1 MGAAIRPDKPFMLA
15 PIPPQ
20 QRFLERAR
28 HWLVSLRRLLGMPAW
43 NLDLARQVERG
54 LMIIED
60 YASNR
65 RFDDVV
71 QAVQHLRQDWTRL
84 RVVERAPDI
93 AARELLRGQSQRV
106 FKAVAAISAAD
117 AEQAGLPVYA
127 LLPERTPGPLVIAA
141 FEAQGLHLQ
150 VFHEGDAL
158 AIALAQRR
166 PEALLVE
173 TQLAAALSDLL
184 DRLSPKIPGIGQL
197 PIVAFASADDTQP
210 RLHAALAGADLY
222 AEAFEDPLLASR
234 LRHLLAEYVRE
245 PYRVLIVDDDLST
258 GMLCQAILQRAGFE
272 AELSTD
278 ADSAR
283 SAMTRQVPDLVLMDL
298 QLPGESGLALTASFR
313 DARGALV
320 LPIVF
325 LSGEDGEDVR
335 FDALRAGGDDY
346 LVKPVRPRHLIS
358 MARSRVKRARALT
371 RQLRARATSSRGHL
385 RRGAFLEHLRI
396 ALQSPTTDPMSLIV
410 LRVDDARELRER
422 LGVVRS
428 NELEHA
434 VVDRVNQQLEADD
447 VYCLLDEFEMAV
459 LAERKDSHALVEL
472 AQAMVRGIGAE
483 DFHDAG
489 ERIALS
495 ASAGIARRPQQQ
507 GDLEA
512 WLQTAL
518 AALHAACE
526 LGGDRVEGRIDSR
539 PPTQSPERALRMR
552 ALLTTATAADWRVE
566 YLPLLPL
573 HSEQIHRYAVATLLR
588 DRSIAIG
595 GIGRAEY
602 LTTARELGIIE
613 ALDRHAVMAQIAML
627 RDYAGHGQII
637 DLCMPVEASSLAH
650 LRAELAELPGVAAG
664 VHLTLELD
672 ADSAIE
678 QDSLL
683 RRFANQ
689 KLPGIGLGLSDS
701 SGQFGHWPVLLA
713 LPVERL
719 RVPAAA
725 LIDGMA
731 SAQLMAKRWRASG
744 RSLIADGVHSPALL
758 SPLWALGVDHVAG
771 DGIAIAAAR
780 PDFNFDAF
788 AH

>member
-1 MGAAIRPDKPFMLA
+1 MLA

-43 NLDLARQVERG
+43 NVDLARQVERG
-54 LMIIED
+54 LMVIED

-71 QAVQHLRQDWTRL
+71 LTVQQLRQDWTRL
-84 RVVERAPDI
+84 RVVERAPDA

-106 FKAVAAISAAD
+106 FKAVAAVSAAD
-117 AEQAGLPVYA
+117 GEHMGLPVYA
-127 LLPERTPGPLVIAA
+127 LLPEHTPGALVMSA
-141 FEAQGLHLQ
+141 FHAQGLHLQ

-158 AIALAQRR
+158 AGALAARR

-173 TQLAAALSDLL
+173 TQLAPALSELL

-197 PIVAFASADDTQP
+197 PIVAFASADDPQP

-234 LRHLLAEYVRE
+234 LRHLLAEYGRE

-258 GMLCQAILQRAGFE
+258 GLLCQAILQRAGIE
-272 AELSTD
+272 AELATD

-283 SAMTRQVPDLVLMDL
+283 SAMRKQVPDLVLMDL

-346 LVKPVRPRHLIS
+346 LIKPVRPRHLIS

-371 RQLRARATSSRGHL
+371 RQLRVRATSARGHL

-410 LRVDDARELRER
+410 IRVDDARNLRER

-434 VVDRVNQQLEADD
+434 VVDRVNQHLDADD

-459 LAERKDSHALVEL
+459 LAERSDSHALLEL
-472 AQAMVRGIGAE
+472 AKVMVRSIGAA

-489 ERIALS
+489 ERVALS

-507 GDLEA
+507 GDLEN
-512 WLQTAL
+512 WLQMGL

-539 PPTQSPERALRMR
+539 PPAQSSERALRVR
-552 ALLTTATAADWRVE
+552 ALLTTATDADWRVE
-566 YLPLLPL
+566 YVPLLPL
-573 HSEQIHRYAVATLLR
+573 HSEQIHRYVAATLLR
-588 DRSIAIG
+588 DRSIAVG

-602 LTTARELGIIE
+602 LATARELGLIE
-613 ALDRHAVMAQIAML
+613 AIDRHAVIAQIAIL

-637 DLCMPVEASSLAH
+637 DLCMPVEVSSLTH
-650 LRAELAELPGVAAG
+650 LRSELASLQGIGAG
-664 VHLTLELD
+664 VRLTLELD
-672 ADSAIE
+672 ADSAME
-678 QDSLL
+678 QATLL
-683 RRFANQ
+683 RQFSSQ
-689 KLPGIGLGLSDS
+689 KLPGVSLGLSDN
-701 SGQFGHWPVLLA
+701 SGQFGHWPALLA
-713 LPVERL
+713 LPVDRL

-731 SAQLMAKRWRASG
+731 GAQVMAQRWRASG

-771 DGIAIAAAR
+771 DGIAVAAAR
-780 PDFNFDAF
+780 PDFDFDAF